1 MAKGIALVYGIIAYL
16 IFFATFLYAV
26 AFVGNFLVLKTI
38 DSGPATSF
46 AGALLV
52 DALLLSV
59 FAAQHSIM
67 ARPAFKRVW
76 TKVVPQYAER
86 STYVLLASLCLLLL
100 YWQWRAMP
108 QVVWDVQ
115 NPVGQMLL
123 RGLFWLGWL
132 LVLTGTFMIDHFELF
147 GLRQVSF
154 FARGKEYVGVEFQE
168 TLLYSYCRHPIML
181 GFLVAFWA
189 APRMTAGHLV
199 FAVATSAYV
208 LLAIQ
213 FEEHDLIT
221 AHGEQYREYRGRTSM
236 LLPMMRKRRS

>member
-46 AGALLV
+46 GGALLV

-86 STYVLLASLCLLLL
+86 STYVLLASLC
-100 YWQWRAMP
+100 
-108 QVVWDVQ
+108 
-115 NPVGQMLL
+115 
-123 RGLFWLGWL
+123 
-132 LVLTGTFMIDHFELF
+132 
-147 GLRQVSF
+147 
-154 FARGKEYVGVEFQE
+154 
-168 TLLYSYCRHPIML
+168 
-181 GFLVAFWA
+181 
-189 APRMTAGHLV
+189 
-199 FAVATSAYV
+199 
-208 LLAIQ
+208 
-213 FEEHDLIT
+213 
-221 AHGEQYREYRGRTSM
+221 
-236 LLPMMRKRRS
+236 